1 MYSIIIPTMWRSH
14 RTFNMLKAMA
24 ECEKVGEIIIIDN
37 DHDRMPLCI
46 PEISKVM
53 VFTNGQNN
61 YVNPSWNLGVD
72 LAEHKYIAL
81 VNDDITFSTE
91 IFNLKPND
99 DEIIGVHHSCYDG
112 KDTQLKT
119 IKVGTREHGF
129 GCLMMMQRKD
139 YKRIPNELKV
149 SFGDDYLFSKFTHK
163 SAITGVSI
171 GTEMSTTSRDA
182 EFIAIAEEDSKQWHT
197 LNNKSL

>member
-1 MYSIIIPTMWRSH
+1 MWRSH

-24 ECEKVGEIIIIDN
+24 ECENVGEIIIIDN

-72 LAEHKYIAL
+72 LAECNYIAL
-81 VNDDITFSTE
+81 VNDDITFDTE
-91 IFNLKPND
+91 VFDLKPTD
-99 DEIIGVHHSCYDG
+99 DEIIGVHHSCYNRSD
-112 KDTQLKT
+112 KLSNQV
-119 IKVGTREHGF
+119 KVIPCDVREHGF

-163 SAITGVSI
+163 SAIKGLSI

-197 LNNKSL
+197 LNSKSL